1 MLHRQWPGAAGGL
14 AVSVTRLRPAQS
26 DWKVEGTPGR
36 VFLDRITAHIVE
48 HGLSD
53 SALRQLATLAGTSHR
68 MLIYYFG
75 SRDGLLGAVL
85 HELRGVES
93 REILGRATSRRQ
105 ALEAVWRYYTAPE
118 RELEMQIFFYLA
130 GQAAHDRQNA
140 SDFTDAVVAT
150 WTNEL
155 RLVCEREGMDTRSAQ
170 AEARLLVAS
179 MRGLLLDRL
188 LTGDATGTD
197 AAFKRLLTRASG
209 KA

>member
-1 MLHRQWPGAAGGL
+1 M
-14 AVSVTRLRPAQS
+14 SVTQLRPTQAPWTI
-26 DWKVEGTPGR
+26 DGTPGR
-36 VFLDRITAHIVE
+36 EFLDRITAHIVE
-48 HGLSD
+48 HGLSEA
-53 SALRQLATLAGTSHR
+53 ALRHLATIAGTSHR

-105 ALEAVWRYYTAPE
+105 ALKAVWAYYTAPE

-130 GQAAHDRQNA
+130 GQAAHDRQDTN
-140 SDFTDAVVAT
+140 DFTDAVVAT
-150 WTNEL
+150 WTEEF
-155 RLVCEREGMDTRSAQ
+155 RHVCEREGMDARAAQ

-188 LTGDATGTD
+188 LTADEAGTN
-197 AAFKRLLTRASG
+197 AAFQRLLSSVSG
-209 KA
+209 RGRR